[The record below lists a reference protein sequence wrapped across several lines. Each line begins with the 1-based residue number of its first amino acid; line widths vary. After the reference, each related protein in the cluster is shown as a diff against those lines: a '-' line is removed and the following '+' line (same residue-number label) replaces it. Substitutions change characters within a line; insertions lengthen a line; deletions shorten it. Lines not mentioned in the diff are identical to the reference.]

1 MATPAENLF
10 EDRTQD
16 VKTATERQ
24 AALDTQREKTGAAAN
39 AELAPM
45 ESAVNKEIS
54 GLSGIQP
61 PKPTPLPEYQP
72 KPPVDAKEYQ
82 QLSMG
87 LIAMALIGGIASKG
101 NWMGASASLNGALK
115 GYMEGNKEAAERDY
129 KDYQTKFKEAQ
140 AKSAAEQKE
149 FEDIL
154 QNKRLSIND
163 MLTQIKVAAAKYG
176 RDDVRAEAEQKSID
190 GIWRRVETMDAT
202 IARITDADQR
212 QRAGLDAAMDR
223 KKATD
228 AGGLD
233 EKGLQSAVDQYRAG
247 DTSAFTGLSKQDK
260 ARARNRLGDE
270 DEIRGT
276 TGADQAARN
285 ANFAGVK
292 AGERTLG
299 TRQANID
306 SAVTEAEK
314 ILPILRKASDAVQRS
329 KSTNMNELIQIG
341 ERGTSD
347 ENLLRFSQA
356 ARSFANIYTRAVV
369 PGASGVQDREE
380 SIKNLPTFTDQKS
393 FNGVLDIME
402 QEMKAAKESPAAVRE
417 DMSRAITG
425 RKPKENAE
433 VPSAA
438 APTAHK
444 PFADPAKEARYQEWK
459 KTHASPE

>member
-10 EDRTQD
+10 QDRTQD

-45 ESAVNKEIS
+45 EAGVKKEIAA
-54 GLSGIQP
+54 LSKIQP

-115 GYMEGNKEAAERDY
+115 GYMEGKKEAAERDY

-212 QRAGLDAAMDR
+212 QRNGLDAALA
-223 KKATD
+223 KAKEGEFTD
-228 AGGLD
+228 QESSLLAAMADKNVSLPAGLRSQKQIKSTLDGLMKEHPELD
-233 EKGLQSAVDQYRAG
+233 ANGIAEGLKSGKLKLAAETKAASTAGAQIGKVSLASNELDTFGDQLLEASKGL
-247 DTSAFTGLSKQDK
+247 
-260 ARARNRLGDE
+260 
-270 DEIRGT
+270 
-276 TGADQAARN
+276 
-285 ANFAGVK
+285 
-292 AGERTLG
+292 
-299 TRQANID
+299 
-306 SAVTEAEK
+306 
-314 ILPILRKASDAVQRS
+314 P
-329 KSTNMNELIQIG
+329 
-341 ERGTSD
+341 RGTSLTLNGILQASEAQLSD
-347 ENLLRFSQA
+347 PKLLRLKTKLQA
-356 ARSFANIYTRAVV
+356 V
-369 PGASGVQDREE
+369 
-380 SIKNLPTFTDQKS
+380 
-393 FNGVLDIME
+393 
-402 QEMKAAKESPAAVRE
+402 
-417 DMSRAITG
+417 
-425 RKPKENAE
+425 
-433 VPSAA
+433 
-438 APTAHK
+438 
-444 PFADPAKEARYQEWK
+444 
-459 KTHASPE
+459 

>member
-10 EDRTQD
+10 QDRTQD

-212 QRAGLDAAMDR
+212 QRNGLDAALA
-223 KKATD
+223 KAKEGEFTEQESSLLAAMADKNVSLPAGLRSQKQIKSTLDGLMKEHPELD
-228 AGGLD
+228 ANGIAEGLKSGKLKLAAETKAASTAGAQIGKVSLASNELD
-233 EKGLQSAVDQYRAG
+233 TFGDQLLEASKGL
-247 DTSAFTGLSKQDK
+247 
-260 ARARNRLGDE
+260 
-270 DEIRGT
+270 
-276 TGADQAARN
+276 
-285 ANFAGVK
+285 
-292 AGERTLG
+292 
-299 TRQANID
+299 
-306 SAVTEAEK
+306 
-314 ILPILRKASDAVQRS
+314 P
-329 KSTNMNELIQIG
+329 
-341 ERGTSD
+341 RGTSLTLNGILQASEAQLSD
-347 ENLLRFSQA
+347 PKLLRLKTKLQAVNSAYDQLA
-356 ARSFANIYTRAVV
+356 ARGGTDKDKRAHIRELFNEKLSDKAIQELVRSV
-369 PGASGVQDREE
+369 KEEAAGAREAADRTIGEVSGTAIPGAG
-380 SIKNLPTFTDQKS
+380 
-393 FNGVLDIME
+393 
-402 QEMKAAKESPAAVRE
+402 PAA
-417 DMSRAITG
+417 
-425 RKPKENAE
+425 P
-433 VPSAA
+433 
-438 APTAHK
+438 APGAHPPDVQSLLDK
-444 PFADPAKEARYQEWK
+444 YK
-459 KTHASPE
+459 